1 MREPT
6 HPLPMLERVD
16 PDTDAVYTFCH
27 LCAPTGVTVR
37 VPPGERAS
45 FIVIRL
51 QVSREAVHKLIH
63 LLQQKALNSTSH
75 VTSLEQARETAA

>member
-6 HPLPMLERVD
+6 HPLPLLERVES
-16 PDTDAVYTFCH
+16 DTDAVHTFCL

-45 FIVIRL
+45 FIVI
-51 QVSREAVHKLIH
+51 
-63 LLQQKALNSTSH
+63 
-75 VTSLEQARETAA
+75 SLGHRA